1 MGNTVTTTL
10 TANRSPLQSQLDKAV
25 GDFHAFG
32 SKVKG
37 VIAGVAAVFATK
49 KLFDFGAS
57 MVEAADEAA
66 AAEKKLETVLKSTGN
81 ATGFTS
87 AQLKEMAAA
96 MQRLTTFEDDTVVG
110 AEAVI
115 ASFTNIRGD
124 NFKRTLETAAD
135 MAAFFKEDLTSS
147 AEGLARAI
155 NDPIRGMQLLARQ
168 GAVFTDS
175 QQATIKA
182 MVEAGDVAGAQA
194 MMLDKLAERYKGQA
208 AAAAETFGGQLK
220 QLKNQLGDV
229 GEQIGGALMPMLK
242 DLIPVIKQAGEWVA
256 EKVIPAFQQ
265 WASAVGEYLK
275 PAFET
280 AIDGCALLYT
290 HFTYMRDVVT
300 VAIEGLVLGVVK
312 GFEEVKHWLVDAMP
326 AYLKWFS
333 ENWKAMLEDVAS
345 FSTTMLKNSAEGWAA
360 SFDAIKALLTG
371 EQDLSKLDSIV
382 NRLEGV
388 QKRGLTGGFQSK
400 TAALPEIAPRQKGEF
415 EKGME
420 KELSESVGKLSG
432 EGAYLK
438 RLQENVDAARK
449 FFSFGGDQA
458 KKAADGLPNITPD
471 AAAMARPYEVSS
483 PDSEGKEKKGKEAK
497 AKDKEFTS
505 SFVGLEDLNKKIQ
518 AAAASKP
525 VEEKLDKVAKAIEET
540 GDEQVKATVD
550 SKSVLGKIN
559 EGIGKLIAKNDELK
573 EALATAGTLA

>member
-1 MGNTVTTTL
+1 MPAQIKISADPSSLKHELG
-10 TANRSPLQSQLDKAV
+10 AAQR
-25 GDFHAFG
+25 DFEAFG

-37 VIAGVAAVFATK
+37 VIAGVAAIFATK

-57 MVEAADEAA
+57 MVGMADEAA

-81 ATGFTS
+81 ATGFTT

-155 NDPIRGMQLLARQ
+155 NDPIRGMQLLTRQ
-168 GAVFTDS
+168 GVVFTDS

-182 MVEAGDVAGAQA
+182 MVEAGNVAGAQA
-194 MMLDKLAERYKGQA
+194 LMLDKLSERYKGQA
-208 AAAAETFGGQLK
+208 VAAAQTFGGQLA
-220 QLKNQLGDV
+220 QMKNQLGDV
-229 GEQIGGALMPMLK
+229 GEEIGGALIPMLE
-242 DLIPVIKQAGEWVA
+242 DLLPAIRQAGEWVA

-265 WASAVGEYLK
+265 WASAIGEYLK
-275 PAFET
+275 PAFEV
-280 AIDGCALLYT
+280 ALDGCALWVT
-290 HFTYMRDVVT
+290 QFQYMRDVVT

-371 EQDLSKLDSIV
+371 EQDLNKLDSIM

-388 QKRGLTGGFQSK
+388 QKRGLTGGFEAK
-400 TAALPEIAPRQKGEF
+400 TAALPEIAPRRKGEF

-420 KELSESVGKLSG
+420 DELSKSVGKLSG

-449 FFSFGGDQA
+449 FFSLGGDQA
-458 KKAADGLPNITPD
+458 RKAAEGMPNITPD
-471 AAAMARPYEVSS
+471 ASAMARPYEVSS
-483 PDSEGKEKKGKEAK
+483 PDSEGKEKKGKET
-497 AKDKEFTS
+497 KDKDFTS
-505 SFVGLEDLNKKIQ
+505 SFVGLEDLNRKIQ

-525 VEEKLDKVAKAIEET
+525 VEEKLDKVSKAVEEA
-540 GDEQVKATVD
+540 GDDQVKATREN
-550 SKSVLGKIN
+550 G
-559 EGIGKLIAKNDELK
+559 
-573 EALATAGTLA
+573 GTLAAISKGIGLLTAQNAELLAKLPGLGALA